1 MQQAG
6 SEDDA
11 GLRAGLLAACTQ
23 PQESLLHP
31 GCRGL
36 HGTTAWKAG
45 CGEGEAD
52 GPSSKGDRCC
62 AAHTTP
68 EPDKAPAGPLP
79 GACLCS
85 SGFAP
90 ARSRSLH
97 GRGRSQ
103 ADSCQ
108 KENSVSHRPRLSFR
122 VAWALLAHCLF
133 LAQQKHLFESASLQ
147 GPQSIA
153 SLPVIGRDGCGVVSR
168 RGPPSLHLLPD
179 PQGSPG
185 SGRPGPEAPRQPQVW
200 EAVVVSLSLS
210 VSTTGMKHIVSL

>member
-23 PQESLLHP
+23 PQESLPHP

-45 CGEGEAD
+45 CREGEAD

-90 ARSRSLH
+90 AHSRSLD

-108 KENSVSHRPRLSFR
+108 MG
-122 VAWALLAHCLF
+122 
-133 LAQQKHLFESASLQ
+133 Q
-147 GPQSIA
+147 
-153 SLPVIGRDGCGVVSR
+153 VVHSKR
-168 RGPPSLHLLPD
+168 TLCPIDL
-179 PQGSPG
+179 GSPFAWRG
-185 SGRPGPEAPRQPQVW
+185 LRWPTVCSWLSRNIYLSQHPCRDPRASQ
-200 EAVVVSLSLS
+200 AFL
-210 VSTTGMKHIVSL
+210 